1 MNARHVS
8 LTAAGAL
15 LLALLATA
23 AAVAAGPRGH
33 DVLYQFRGH
42 LKASSATS
50 VSVSVEGGNRFA
62 LRKMLGASV
71 DQTFAAGPSTEFL
84 KWSKGVPTSSA
95 RATSPPET
103 GSSSTSVHPAA
114 RRSRRSRPRLPGS
127 SPTAVS
133 KPTAP
138 GQPLFLFR
146 GAFVS
151 AGPATLTI
159 RVARANPRAL
169 RLLLGEQREQTFA
182 YGPDTIFLLWK
193 GKVPTVV
200 SAAQLKAGDRI
211 TIRVRA
217 KAGST
222 LRRSSRRRRATSAT
236 TSRPARKASGRGDE
250 RVRPRGRPHPF
261 YVPLT
266 RADVGAH
273 GSSSEFGP

>member
-84 KWSKGVPTSSA
+84 KWSKGVPTVVGA
-95 RATSPPET
+95 GDLAAGDWVVVNVRAPRGATLAE
-103 GSSSTSVHPAA
+103 VEAKAA
-114 RRSRRSRPRLPGS
+114 GI
-127 SPTAVS
+127 VS
-133 KPTAP
+133 DRGVEPTAP

-222 LRRSSRRRRATSAT
+222 LAEVEST
-236 TSRPARKASGRGDE
+236 PARHVGDHE
-250 RVRPRGRPHPF
+250 P
-261 YVPLT
+261 
-266 RADVGAH
+266 A
-273 GSSSEFGP
+273 GP